1 MLRKVYLVD
10 DVPGSLSNIYEIKI
24 LICAIINKMKSNI
37 NEEQINLALQI
48 NETVNYFNFC
58 QAMKELFETKHI
70 IKNKDKKDEIYLS
83 LTKIGEETVK
93 IFEDKISS
101 KLIEKITKTL
111 ENILKEEHEN
121 KNKKVQI
128 KSKNDGYVVK
138 LTLEEIKSNLM
149 EVELFC
155 PNLKT
160 AENVKK
166 QMKLKT
172 TEIYTSI
179 LALITD
185 DYKTL
190 LKLALNL
197 KESKNKK

>member
-58 QAMKELFETKHI
+58 QAMKELFETKHV

-101 KLIEKITKTL
+101 KLIKKITKTL

-128 KSKNDGYVVK
+128 KSKNDWYIVK

>member
-1 MLRKVYLVD
+1 MLSKIYLVD
-10 DVPGSLSNIYEIKI
+10 DIPGSLSNIYEIKI

-58 QAMKELFETKHI
+58 QAMKELLETKHI

-128 KSKNDGYVVK
+128 KSKNDGYIVK

-179 LALITD
+179 LALITN

-197 KESKNKK
+197 KENKNKK

>member
-1 MLRKVYLVD
+1 MLSKIYLVD
-10 DVPGSLSNIYEIKI
+10 DIPGSLSNIYEIKI

-58 QAMKELFETKHI
+58 QAMKELLETKHI

-128 KSKNDGYVVK
+128 KSKNDGYIVK